1 MSKKSHIL
9 SLFILIIAAFIFGRS
24 TYVEYLAWYYGSDN
38 LVFNE
43 VNIALLSS
51 LFNGLYFALS
61 ASIIYASLMLLKRI
75 PKNIVAS
82 CLLQFCINIGL
93 YTLFVA
99 VERGYSKLHTLGL
112 GATDITHS
120 YFLGA
125 LLTSTLLTVAIVSVI
140 HAKFLSSKHKDGLH
154 KGV

>member
-1 MSKKSHIL
+1 MSKKRHIV
-9 SLFILIIAAFIFGRS
+9 SLFVLIIAAFIFGRS

-99 VERGYSKLHTLGL
+99 VERGYSKLHTLGS

>member
-1 MSKKSHIL
+1 MSKKSHIV
-9 SLFILIIAAFIFGRS
+9 SLFILIVASFVFGRS
-24 TYVEYLAWYYGSDN
+24 TYVEYLSWYYGSDN
-38 LVFNE
+38 LIFSEINSS
-43 VNIALLSS
+43 LLSS

-61 ASIIYASLMLLKRI
+61 SSIIYALLTLLKRI
-75 PKNIVAS
+75 PRNIVVS
-82 CLLQFCINIGL
+82 CLLPFCINIGL
-93 YTLFVA
+93 YTLYLA
-99 VERGYSKLHTLGL
+99 VDRGYSKLHTLGS

>member
-1 MSKKSHIL
+1 MSKKRHIV
-9 SLFILIIAAFIFGRS
+9 SLFVLIIAAFIFGRS
-24 TYVEYLAWYYGSDN
+24 TYIEYLAWYYGSDN
-38 LVFNE
+38 LIFSEINSF
-43 VNIALLSS
+43 LLSS

-61 ASIIYASLMLLKRI
+61 SSIIYALLTLLKRI
-75 PKNIVAS
+75 PRNIVVS

-99 VERGYSKLHTLGL
+99 VDRGYSKLHTVGS
-112 GATDITHS
+112 GSNDITHG

>member
-61 ASIIYASLMLLKRI
+61 ASIIYASLMLLKRT

-99 VERGYSKLHTLGL
+99 VERGYSKLHTLGS

-140 HAKFLSSKHKDGLH
+140 HAKEGANKFLI
-154 KGV
+154 

>member
-9 SLFILIIAAFIFGRS
+9 GLFILIIAAFIFGRS

-61 ASIIYASLMLLKRI
+61 ASIIYASLMLLKRT

-99 VERGYSKLHTLGL
+99 VERGYSKLHTLGS

>member
-1 MSKKSHIL
+1 MSKKIHIVSL
-9 SLFILIIAAFIFGRS
+9 SMLIIAAFIFGRG
-24 TYVEYLAWYYGSDN
+24 TYIEYLAWYYGSDMLIFGEIN
-38 LVFNE
+38 S
-43 VNIALLSS
+43 ALLSS
-51 LFNGLYFALS
+51 LFNDLYFALS
-61 ASIIYASLMLLKRI
+61 ASIIYALLTLLKRI
-75 PKNIVAS
+75 PRNIVIS

-99 VERGYSKLHTLGL
+99 VDRGYSKLHTLGA
-112 GATDITHS
+112 GAIDITQS

-140 HAKFLSSKHKDGLH
+140 HAKFLSSKHKDGLR

>member
-1 MSKKSHIL
+1 MSKKIHIV
-9 SLFILIIAAFIFGRS
+9 SLLVIIIASFIFGRS
-24 TYVEYLAWYYGSDN
+24 TYIQYLAWYYGSDN
-38 LVFNE
+38 LIFSEIN
-43 VNIALLSS
+43 NSLLSS

-61 ASIIYASLMLLKRI
+61 AIVIYGLLTLLKRI
-75 PKNIVAS
+75 PRNFFVS

-99 VERGYSKLHTLGL
+99 VDRGYSKLHTLGS

-154 KGV
+154 KGI

>member
-43 VNIALLSS
+43 INIALLSS

-99 VERGYSKLHTLGL
+99 VERGYSKLHTLGS

>member
-1 MSKKSHIL
+1 MSKKIHIV
-9 SLFILIIAAFIFGRS
+9 SLLVIIISSFIFGRS
-24 TYVEYLAWYYGSDN
+24 TYIQYLAWYYGNDN
-38 LVFNE
+38 LIFSEINSS
-43 VNIALLSS
+43 LLSS

-61 ASIIYASLMLLKRI
+61 ASIIYIFLTLLKRI
-75 PKNIVAS
+75 PANIVTS
-82 CLLQFCINIGL
+82 CLLQFCINVGL

-99 VERGYSKLHTLGL
+99 VDKGYSKLHTLSS

-140 HAKFLSSKHKDGLH
+140 HAKFLSSKHQDGLH

>member
-24 TYVEYLAWYYGSDN
+24 TYVEYLASYYGSDN

-99 VERGYSKLHTLGL
+99 VERGYSKLHTLGS

>member
-1 MSKKSHIL
+1 MSKKRHIV
-9 SLFILIIAAFIFGRS
+9 SLFVLIIAAFIFGRS
-24 TYVEYLAWYYGSDN
+24 TYNEYLAWYYGSDN
-38 LVFNE
+38 LIFSEINSS
-43 VNIALLSS
+43 LLSS

-61 ASIIYASLMLLKRI
+61 SSIIYALLTLLKRI
-75 PKNIVAS
+75 PRNIVVS

-99 VERGYSKLHTLGL
+99 VDRGYSKLHTLGS
-112 GATDITHS
+112 GATDITHG

-140 HAKFLSSKHKDGLH
+140 DLDPPSPNSFCILS
-154 KGV
+154 

>member
-99 VERGYSKLHTLGL
+99 VERGYSKLHTLGS
-112 GATDITHS
+112 GANDITHS

>member
-99 VERGYSKLHTLGL
+99 VERGYSKLHTLGS
-112 GATDITHS
+112 GAKE
-120 YFLGA
+120 GA
-125 LLTSTLLTVAIVSVI
+125 NKQVISSQADSLIKISRIWADFFPANTSNQPI
-140 HAKFLSSKHKDGLH
+140 
-154 KGV
+154 